1 MKMND
6 KPERGYTEE
15 ELYNIYCKFHDKPG
29 ALRLLA
35 DFMGVT
41 NSEYAREM
49 FEKFKLRKSGASR
62 W

>member
-1 MKMND
+1 MND
-6 KPERGYTEE
+6 KPTLERGYTEE

-41 NSEYAREM
+41 QSDYAREL
-49 FEKFKLRKSGASR
+49 FEKFKKRKSGAIQ
-62 W
+62 